1 MQNIAAPYNLP
12 LLPPPPTSTAVH
24 EGSEGIHPL
33 PVGKVHGKGLDLP
46 DLILDI
52 LSGALE
58 AVALKDWGSGVGVWD
73 LGFRGLRLLI
83 HGLRLGAMLSDA
95 LGR

>member
-1 MQNIAAPYNLP
+1 M
-12 LLPPPPTSTAVH
+12 
-24 EGSEGIHPL
+24 
-33 PVGKVHGKGLDLP
+33 DLP